1 METYEQILSHMKE
14 VYEQESGHSA
24 EDVSDAGLRLRVMA
38 GELYRLQ
45 TELTW
50 LTRQAFPQTAAGEW
64 LDRHGEMRGVAREV
78 ATHAKGEITFSRYL
92 PLSFDLVIPKGTR
105 CASTGSTPI
114 EYETTEEA
122 VLRSGDLSVT
132 IQAQAVLGGSEG
144 NIAAGYVNTL
154 LTALTGINYVGNR
167 VPITGGREQETDE
180 EYRGRVLSAYA
191 NIPNGT
197 NAAYYRDIALS
208 CKGVGSAGV
217 IPRKDGNGTVG
228 VYIWGENNAPTEAV
242 LNRVKA
248 EYAQRR
254 EIGVTVSVQAAAKKS
269 VDVGVRIKLPDGS
282 EMERA
287 KEDIRKAVTAY
298 FAGLTVGSP
307 VYLAALERVI
317 LNAAPATKISFFA
330 TMRDYSGAEDTIPV
344 LGTVSVEE
352 NP

>member
-45 TELTW
+45 TELSW
-50 LTRQAFPQTAAGEW
+50 LERQAFPQTAAGEW
-64 LDRHGEMRGVAREV
+64 LDRHGEMRGVTRKA

-105 CASTGSTPI
+105 CASTGSAPI

-122 VLRSGDLSVT
+122 VLTAGNLSLT
-132 IQAQAVLGGSEG
+132 IPCQAVLSGPDG

-167 VPITGGREQETDE
+167 VPFTGGREQETDE

-197 NAAYYRDIALS
+197 NAAYYRDVALS
-208 CKGVGSAGV
+208 CEGVGSVGV

-228 VYIWGENNAPTEAV
+228 VYIWGEGEAPAQAV
-242 LNRVKA
+242 LNRVK
-248 EYAQRR
+248 EECEQRR
-254 EIGVTVSVQAAAKKS
+254 EMGVTVSVQAAAAKKI
-269 VDVGVRIKLPDGS
+269 DVGVRIKLPDGGG
-282 EMERA
+282 MERA
-287 KEDIRKAVTAY
+287 REDIQKAMTAY

-317 LNAAPATKISFFA
+317 LNACPATKISFFV
-330 TMRDYSGAEDTIPV
+330 TMRDYSGAQDTVPV
-344 LGTVSVEE
+344 LGTVTVEE
-352 NP
+352 SA